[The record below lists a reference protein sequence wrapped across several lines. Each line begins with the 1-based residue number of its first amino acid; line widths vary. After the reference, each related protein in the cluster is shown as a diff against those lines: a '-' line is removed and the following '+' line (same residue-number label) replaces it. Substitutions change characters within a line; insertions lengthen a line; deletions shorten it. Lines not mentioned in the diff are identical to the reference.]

1 MKRTQKLVTWSIVIL
16 VVLVVLL
23 MLMSNLRRSSRVV
36 LPDTSTSAGDSAEQT
51 SGGSAIQVVEVTPET
66 VQAAIATLHRPEA
79 YSRSVTV
86 EYLWNGGSSTS
97 EITVS
102 ASGGWSRTDR
112 TLPDGQTRH
121 AITNEETTYIWYN
134 GETDVFTGP
143 AGEISPDA
151 EQTIPTYEDVLAL
164 APEQIAQADY
174 RMVSD
179 VRCIYVETAEDDWG
193 YVQRYWV
200 SVDTGLLAVAERL
213 QDGETV
219 YRMAALTVDETAPD
233 AKTFTLPDGT
243 ALI

>member
-121 AITNEETTYIWYN
+121 AITNGETTYIWYN
-134 GETDVFTGP
+134 SETDVFTGP
-143 AGEISPDA
+143 P
-151 EQTIPTYEDVLAL
+151 
-164 APEQIAQADY
+164 PERSHRTRNRRSRPMRTCWPWHRSRSHRRITGWCPMFAASMWRRR
-174 RMVSD
+174 RMTGAMSSG
-179 VRCIYVETAEDDWG
+179 TG
-193 YVQRYWV
+193 
-200 SVDTGLLAVAERL
+200 SV
-213 QDGETV
+213 
-219 YRMAALTVDETAPD
+219 
-233 AKTFTLPDGT
+233 
-243 ALI
+243 

>member
-1 MKRTQKLVTWSIVIL
+1 M
-16 VVLVVLL
+16 
-23 MLMSNLRRSSRVV
+23 
-36 LPDTSTSAGDSAEQT
+36 
-51 SGGSAIQVVEVTPET
+51 
-66 VQAAIATLHRPEA
+66 ATLHRPEA

-121 AITNEETTYIWYN
+121 AITNGETTYIWYN
-134 GETDVFTGP
+134 SETDVFTGP

>member
-36 LPDTSTSAGDSAEQT
+36 LPDTSTSEG
-51 SGGSAIQVVEVTPET
+51 
-66 VQAAIATLHRPEA
+66 
-79 YSRSVTV
+79 

-121 AITNEETTYIWYN
+121 AITNGETTYIWYN
-134 GETDVFTGP
+134 SETDVFTGP